1 MTGKRVLEWIRMF
14 IGCFFLGKKYQTY
27 FTKNITYYYMQAQAV
42 STRPLIRGR
51 DWPGNKATTD
61 NIVGL
66 GTQLSV
72 ISLVFLY

>member
-1 MTGKRVLEWIRMF
+1 
-14 IGCFFLGKKYQTY
+14 
-27 FTKNITYYYMQAQAV
+27 MQAQAV

-51 DWPGNKATTD
+51 DWPENKATTD